1 MRDTRCST
9 KFLEIVLKVKIPH
22 ITKLKSEIGVL
33 EECEKKGIQRYPK
46 KNVEVIYNNKLG
58 LTEDFTDILD
68 AQYSL
73 DRIDIGYEEL
83 FDLFVEYATH
93 LKFGDIGYIVFLR
106 FFSLGIMLEL
116 GKDKLKP
123 LVDKLDKDGIDDILL
138 GYIAEGYGLK
148 RTFKSTKFYR
158 ESPYANAASI
168 CEMATTDKEKAKE
181 MLKEYMKNYLKA
193 HSDMGWP
200 KAAKEWAD
208 YRGLWAYEAAAIS
221 KLFGIDDSELKD
233 DMNYPYDLAHYK
245 NGDITAHSIEIITP
259 VKEEINLDVETNG
272 ITNNRELEAII
283 PPIFQDRINELIS
296 DYSTISDNEFWTK
309 YNLREVWF
317 RCEEFSED
325 KKKESMLGMLIVF
338 ELVELGYVL
347 QIDWKEDF
355 DDYKDELRN
364 YWNKDIEM
372 KTVSFILD
380 NDQQYYALVPTESKV
395 KSIYEIS
402 VKDI

>member
-1 MRDTRCST
+1 MRDARCDLE
-9 KFLEIVLKVKIPH
+9 FLEIVLKGTIPD
-22 ITKLKSEIGVL
+22 IPKKENDIKDL
-33 EECEKKGIQRYPK
+33 EEFERKGIQRYPK
-46 KNVEVIYNNKLG
+46 KNVEVIYGYK
-58 LTEDFTDILD
+58 EIIITDLRNILD

-73 DRIDIGYEEL
+73 NRIDISYEEL
-83 FDLFVEYATH
+83 FDMFVKYAVQ
-93 LKFGDIGYIVFLR
+93 LKFDDVGYILFLR
-106 FFSLGIMLEL
+106 FFALGIMLEL
-116 GKDKLKP
+116 GNDKLKP
-123 LVDKLDKDGIDDILL
+123 LVDKLDKDEIDDILL
-138 GYIAEGYGLK
+138 SYLSEAYGVK

-181 MLKEYMKNYLKA
+181 ILKEYMKNFLKA
-193 HSDMGWP
+193 HSDMGWD
-200 KAAKEWAD
+200 KAAKEWSF
-208 YRGLWAYEAAAIS
+208 YCGLWAYEAAAIS

-245 NGDITAHSIEIITP
+245 NGDITAHSIEIINP

-355 DDYKDELRN
+355 DDYKNELRN

-380 NDQQYYALVPTESKV
+380 NDQQYYALVPTSCSI

-402 VKDI
+402 IKDI